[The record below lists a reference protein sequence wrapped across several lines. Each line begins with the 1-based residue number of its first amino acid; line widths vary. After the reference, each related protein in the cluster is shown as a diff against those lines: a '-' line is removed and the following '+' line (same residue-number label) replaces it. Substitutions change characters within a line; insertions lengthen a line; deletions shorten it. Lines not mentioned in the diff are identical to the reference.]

1 MAEFTRATQVFT
13 VDPSRPDLAVL
24 ARPAAILAAGGLVA
38 FPTETVYGLGANGL
52 DAAAVAA
59 IYRAKGRPADNP
71 LILHIADLSDL
82 DRLVADVP
90 PAAAALTRRYWP
102 GPLTVVLPRRPIVPD
117 IVTGGLDTVA
127 VRMPD
132 HPVARALIRLARV
145 PVAAPSA
152 NTSGR
157 PSPTDA
163 AGVLADM
170 RGRID
175 AVVDGGPCRI
185 GVESTVVDCTTA
197 VPTILRPG
205 GITLEMLKDTLGK
218 VAVDPAVLHGNA
230 SRPRA
235 PGMKYRH
242 YAPAA
247 PMVLVEG
254 KGAASVVVQL
264 VQQALAEGKRVGAVV
279 AAETA
284 RSLPT
289 EAVVQVYGPRG
300 QAAPAAARLYRCLR
314 YFDAHPVDII
324 YGEGMADTGLGF
336 AVMNRLRKAA
346 GFQIVQTDQA

>member
-1 MAEFTRATQVFT
+1 MANDDKQTQVFT
-13 VDPSRPDLAVL
+13 VDPQQPDDAVL

-52 DAAAVAA
+52 DAAATAA
-59 IYRAKGRPADNP
+59 IFRAKGRPADNP
-71 LILHIADLSDL
+71 LILHIASLPEL
-82 DRLVADVP
+82 AALVTEVT

-102 GPLTVVLPRRPIVPD
+102 GPLTVVLPRRPQVPD

-152 NTSGR
+152 NISGR

-163 AGVLADM
+163 AGVLTDM

-185 GVESTVVDCTTA
+185 GVESTVVDCTTP

-205 GITLEMLKDTLGK
+205 GITPEMLHATLGE
-218 VAVDPAVLHGNA
+218 VAVDPAVVKGNA
-230 SRPRA
+230 KRPRA

-247 PMVLVEG
+247 PLVLVEG
-254 KGAASVVVQL
+254 DGGEETLLRL
-264 VQQALAEGKRVGAVV
+264 VRQALAEGRRVGAVV
-279 AAETA
+279 SEETA
-284 RSLPT
+284 RRLPA
-289 EAVVQVYGPRG
+289 AVEVQAYGPRG
-300 QAAPAAARLYRCLR
+300 QAAPAAAHLYRCLLH
-314 YFDAHPVDII
+314 FDRHPVDII
-324 YGEGMADTGLGF
+324 YGEGLDDKGLGF
-336 AVMNRLRKAA
+336 AVMNRMRKAA
-346 GFQIVQTDQA
+346 GFQIVRAGQA